1 MTHGKF
7 GTAAAEGKAEFM
19 VQPNTVPEKYH
30 GGCHISVAKDI
41 DHVPLHS
48 VLLHSA
54 SAGFLKVQAKTLGQ
68 LSHVRAC

>member
-7 GTAAAEGKAEFM
+7 GTAAAEGKDEFM
-19 VQPNTVPEKYH
+19 VQPKAVPEKYH
-30 GGCHISVAKDI
+30 DGCHVSVAKEI
-41 DHVPLHS
+41 YHIPLHS

-68 LSHVRAC
+68 LSRVRAC

>member
-1 MTHGKF
+1 
-7 GTAAAEGKAEFM
+7 M
-19 VQPNTVPEKYH
+19 VHPDAVPVKYRDS
-30 GGCHISVAKDI
+30 CNISVAKDM
-41 DHVPLHS
+41 DHIPLHS